1 MSYNEII
8 YSVEGSVAV
17 ITLNRPE
24 AMNALTHK
32 THQELRQA
40 ITESDKDDSIRVI
53 VLTGAGRGFC
63 SGDDVKVIM
72 GGGEGAGEE
81 EHIKGREEMLKR
93 LQGDYLTYISAGGA
107 PLLTINTPSIA
118 AVNGA
123 AVGSGP
129 TQSPDLAPCALPR
142 VCPPATSAMISSS
155 FIEHLILYV

>member
-1 MSYNEII
+1 MSLAKGGISMSYSEIT

-40 ITESDKDDSIRVI
+40 ITESDKDDNIRVI

-93 LQGDYLTYISAGGA
+93 LQGDYITYISAGGA

-123 AVGSGP
+123 AVGYGC
-129 TQSPDLAPCALPR
+129 DLALSCDMR
-142 VCPPATSAMISSS
+142 VASDRAR
-155 FIEHLILYV
+155 FGEVFLRVGL